1 MRQGILRL
9 SHMASDNDF
18 NLSDGVLESVQ
29 DIAPLGHVAHV
40 RRKFERLAADGKNAA
55 TPSRRRARS
64 MSWRK
69 TSDTRNRHPRKWRRS
84 ERPKLA
90 PFQRIRRLISWTY
103 TNSTPMTKPW
113 GKRRVMPSTYG
124 YALAGR
130 LRDGRFNTDNK
141 LMGQAI
147 RAITHG
153 RKNPFKAA
161 ARNDGGRLTK
171 KMHSIFIQTNSP
183 YMLPR
188 PHKGHSL
195 E

>member
-1 MRQGILRL
+1 MFFRACRAPRTCVKAFFACPIWRAKMISTFLMEYLR
-9 SHMASDNDF
+9 ACKA
-18 NLSDGVLESVQ
+18 
-29 DIAPLGHVAHV
+29 IAPLGRMAHV

-90 PFQRIRRLISWTY
+90 PFQCIRRLISWTY

-141 LMGQAI
+141 LMEQAV
-147 RAITHG
+147 RATTHG
-153 RKNPFKAA
+153 RKNPFKAT

-171 KMHSIFIQTNSP
+171 K
-183 YMLPR
+183 R
-188 PHKGHSL
+188 PQS
-195 E
+195 